1 MLTTSSSG
9 YEERTGLSSALKSES
24 VGLLIRVSGSV
35 QCVLGVR
42 PNQHEGGSLKVDWNR
57 QT

>member
-1 MLTTSSSG
+1 MLTTS
-9 YEERTGLSSALKSES
+9 EERTGLSSALKSES